1 MLLDPIPC
9 AAWLAI
15 TAAIC
20 GLVPTFLRL
29 THRQSHAMLAA
40 ATGIFLGT
48 VFLDLLPSLST
59 ADLEATSHE
68 SAHSGETH
76 VHADGTVHAGADHAE
91 EEHESGHHHH
101 HGGTIWISVLAGLLV
116 VYLFESL
123 ALRSLDHDEHH
134 RHKAVAWAALIG
146 LSIQAFV
153 QGLGLS
159 ALPDGATREL
169 HTLLH
174 HGAEAFALASIFA
187 LGDIRPIRRRIAILG
202 FAILTPLGYAIGYA
216 ANLEHATTVVH
227 LATGFA
233 AGIFLFVSLCEL
245 LPEVFH
251 HQEDN
256 ALKVTLLALGIAAI
270 SITIG

>member
-1 MLLDPIPC
+1 MQLDPIPC

-48 VFLDLLPSLST
+48 VFLDLLPTLST
-59 ADLEATSHE
+59 ADLAAASHADE
-68 SAHSGETH
+68 SH
-76 VHADGTVHAGADHAE
+76 VHADGTAHEGAEHAE
-91 EEHESGHHHH
+91 EEEDAHGAGHHHH
-101 HGGTIWISVLAGLLV
+101 HGGSIWICVLAGLLV

-159 ALPDGATREL
+159 ALPAGATREL
-169 HTLLH
+169 NTLLH

-187 LGDIRPIRRRIAILG
+187 LGDIRPIRRRIAIIG
-202 FAILTPLGYAIGYA
+202 FAILTPLGYALGYA

-256 ALKVTLLALGIAAI
+256 ALKVALLALGIAAI